1 MDKIRILLLVIFPRV
16 EQRIKTLLNSI
27 AGVEIIDEDVNDAE
41 AAIDVIFREK
51 PDVVL
56 LENDFPGQD
65 GFYLTELIRKEVPLT
80 QIVILSEISSAE
92 AVRQAMRAGA
102 CDYLSYKTVT
112 LEELTAAL
120 EHAHSLSREEKSK
133 RRFTSEESRL
143 AAKKQEKKQ
152 RARIITFYSPK
163 GGTGV
168 STIIANLAYALQK
181 GGRKI
186 LIVDGDLQYGDIAVL
201 YNQFTNRT
209 LADIADKVD
218 SIDADMINSV
228 LVKTSVDILPAPN
241 EPEQAVQITGQGF
254 TKLLKF
260 VSLLDYDIVLVNTS
274 SYITDPCFSALETA
288 DIIVLVTVQ
297 EIAAVRAT
305 RSFITLVEH
314 IDIGKNKL
322 DLVLNRFDPDSSLT
336 PQSISKSLNHNIALT
351 LPADAT
357 TATNAANLGKPF
369 VAESPSASIS
379 KGINA
384 LADHLKNL
392 LSKLEPVANEETKE
406 TSA

>member
-1 MDKIRILLLVIFPRV
+1 MEKIRILLLVIFPRV

-56 LENDFPGQD
+56 MENDFPGQD
-65 GFYLTELIRKEVPLT
+65 GFYLTELIRKETPLT
-80 QIVILSEISSAE
+80 QVVILSEISSAE

-120 EHAHSLSREEKSK
+120 EHAQSLSREEKAK
-133 RRFTSEESRL
+133 RRFATDESRL
-143 AAKKQEKKQ
+143 ATKKAEKKQ

-168 STIIANLAYALQK
+168 STIIANLAYVMKKAGQK
-181 GGRKI
+181 V
-186 LIVDGDLQYGDIAVL
+186 LIVDGDLQYGDIALL
-201 YNQFTNRT
+201 YNQFSNRT
-209 LADIADKVD
+209 LADIAEKVD
-218 SIDADMINSV
+218 SMDAEMIDGV
-228 LVKTSVDILPAPN
+228 LVKAAVDILPAPN
-241 EPEQAVQITGQGF
+241 EPERAVQITGQGF

-260 VSLLDYDIVLVNTS
+260 LAMLDYDVLLVNTS
-274 SYITDPCFSALETA
+274 SYITDPCFSALEIA

-305 RSFITLVEH
+305 RAFINLMGQ
-314 IDIGKNKL
+314 IDLDKSKL
-322 DLVLNRFDPDSSLT
+322 AIILNRFEPESSLT
-336 PQSISKSLNHNIALT
+336 PQSISKSLGHNIAMT
-351 LPADAT
+351 LPADAIT
-357 TATNAANLGKPF
+357 TTNAANLGKPF
-369 VAESPSASIS
+369 VAENPGLPIS
-379 KGINA
+379 KGINT
-384 LADHLKNL
+384 LAEHIKTL
-392 LSKLEPVANEETKE
+392 LSKMA
-406 TSA
+406 SAGFDDSKDATA